1 MKTNATTAVAL
12 FVGDLSPGGYLLRAS
27 FALASVPGS
36 RDSGECQTAT
46 LWSPRQRH
54 TGAQR
59 RSLGTAAGLAP
70 RGQASEGAS
79 GGRHQ
84 KRPGVGTRRVVEP
97 ERGVGL
103 TVRTLSL
110 TFTMSP

>member
-46 LWSPRQRH
+46 LWSPRQRAGH
-54 TGAQR
+54 RGAEEKPGHSR
-59 RSLGTAAGLAP
+59 WAGP
-70 RGQASEGAS
+70 VWPGQ
-79 GGRHQ
+79 
-84 KRPGVGTRRVVEP
+84 
-97 ERGVGL
+97 
-103 TVRTLSL
+103 
-110 TFTMSP
+110 